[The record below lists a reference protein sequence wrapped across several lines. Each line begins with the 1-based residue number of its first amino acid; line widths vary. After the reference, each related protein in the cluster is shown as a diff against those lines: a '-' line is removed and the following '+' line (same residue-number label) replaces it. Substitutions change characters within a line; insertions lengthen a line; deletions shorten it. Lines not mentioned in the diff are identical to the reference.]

1 MLSGGSHLSS
11 VRRFKTA
18 DFLITRFNPDDLPFH
33 RLAKAATTS
42 IATAPI
48 RHSDPG
54 VTEATNALTAG
65 ICITVK

>member
-1 MLSGGSHLSS
+1 MLSGGSYLSS
-11 VRRFKTA
+11 VRRFKT
-18 DFLITRFNPDDLPFH
+18 
-33 RLAKAATTS
+33 ATTS

-48 RHSDPG
+48 RHRAPG